1 MTGRAGARWLW
12 LSLGALVLDRAL
24 QITVS
29 DNGVGITMEALP
41 NIFELFVQDA
51 RAQAHYDGGLG
62 IGLAVVRDLVEAHG
76 GSVVAK
82 SPGRDLGSD
91 FIVALPMAA
100 RADV

>member
-1 MTGRAGARWLW
+1 M
-12 LSLGALVLDRAL
+12 

-29 DNGVGITMEALP
+29 DNGIGITSAALP
-41 NIFELFVQDA
+41 HIFELFVQDA
-51 RAQAHYDGGLG
+51 RAQAHHDGGLG

-76 GSVVAK
+76 GTVVAT

-91 FIVALPMAA
+91 FIVTLPMDA